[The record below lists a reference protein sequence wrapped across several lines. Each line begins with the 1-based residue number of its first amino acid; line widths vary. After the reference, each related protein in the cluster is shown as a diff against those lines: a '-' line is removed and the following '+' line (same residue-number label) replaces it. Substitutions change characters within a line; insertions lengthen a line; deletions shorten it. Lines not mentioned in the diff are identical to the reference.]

1 MTVLRT
7 SSPPPVAAADAPR
20 DRGPR
25 GVRRRGGHQPQAYV
39 FLAPWIIGAVALT
52 VGPMIVSLYLSF
64 TDYDLFTEPHWVG
77 VDNFV
82 RMFTEDG
89 RYLQSVK
96 VTLVYVLV
104 AVPLKLVV
112 SLLVAMMLNTR
123 AASNGFY
130 RAAFYAPSL
139 LGASVAA
146 ALVWRAMF
154 TEGGTVNE
162 LLDAVGVHTPSWV
175 DDPGYTLWSIIL
187 LTVWQ
192 FGAPMVIFLAGLKQ
206 IPRELYEAAEVDGA
220 SPVRRFWHI
229 TLPMLSPVIFFNLVL
244 EAIHAFQVFTPAF
257 VIGGGRGGPADS
269 ALVYTL
275 YLFQTGFEDFEMGY
289 ASAMAWVLLA
299 VIAIVTAVIFRT
311 ARLWVFYGDDR
322 SGGRS

>member
-1 MTVLRT
+1 M
-7 SSPPPVAAADAPR
+7 
-20 DRGPR
+20 
-25 GVRRRGGHQPQAYV
+25 

-104 AVPLKLVV
+104 AVPLKMVV
-112 SLLVAMMLNTR
+112 SLLIAMMLNTR

-162 LLDAVGVHTPSWV
+162 LLDSVGLHTPSWV

-289 ASAMAWVLLA
+289 ASAMAWVLLV

-311 ARLWVFYGDDR
+311 AKLWVFYGDDR

>member
-1 MTVLRT
+1 MTVLKT
-7 SSPPPVAAADAPR
+7 PPSSATAAPAPR
-20 DRGPR
+20 KPR
-25 GVRRRGGHQPQAYV
+25 GAGRRREHQREAYV
-39 FLAPWIIGAVALT
+39 FLTPWLLGAIGLT

-64 TDYDLFTEPHWVG
+64 TEYDLFTEPRWVG
-77 VDNFV
+77 FENFV
-82 RMFTEDG
+82 RMFTEDD

-96 VTLVYVLV
+96 VTLLYVLV
-104 AVPLKLVV
+104 AVPMKMIV
-112 SLLVAMMLNTR
+112 SLLVAMVLNTR
-123 AASNGFY
+123 AGSNGFY
-130 RAAFYAPSL
+130 RSAFYAPSL

-162 LLDAVGVHTPSWV
+162 LLDGIGLNTPSWV
-175 DDPGYTLWSIIL
+175 DDPSYTIWSVIL
-187 LTVWQ
+187 LAVWQ

-220 SPVRRFWHI
+220 SPVRKFWHI

-275 YLFQTGFEDFEMGY
+275 YLYQAGFEDFEMGY
-289 ASAMAWVLLA
+289 ASAMAWVLLV
-299 VIAIVTAVIFRT
+299 VIAIVTAVIFRS
-311 ARLWVFYGDDR
+311 ARLWVFYGDK
-322 SGGRS
+322 S

>member
-1 MTVLRT
+1 MTLVHT
-7 SSPPPVAAADAPR
+7 TSPPAEAPVAPPPKAK
-20 DRGPR
+20 
-25 GVRRRGGHQPQAYV
+25 RRNGNQPQAYV

-52 VGPMIVSLYLSF
+52 VGPMILSLYLSF

-77 VDNFV
+77 FDNFV
-82 RMFTEDG
+82 RMFTDDS

-96 VTLVYVLV
+96 VTLIYVL
-104 AVPLKLVV
+104 ASVPLKLIA

-146 ALVWRAMF
+146 ALVWRARF
-154 TEGGTVNE
+154 TEGGPVNE
-162 LLDAVGVHTPSWV
+162 LLDSVGLHTPSWV
-175 DDPGYTLWSIIL
+175 DDPSYSLWSIVL
-187 LTVWQ
+187 LAVWQ

-220 SPVRRFWHI
+220 SPLHRFWHI

-244 EAIHAFQVFTPAF
+244 EAIHAFQAFTPAF

-269 ALVYTL
+269 ALFYTL
-275 YLFQTGFEDFEMGY
+275 YLFQKGFEDFQMGY
-289 ASAMAWVLLA
+289 ASAMAWVLLV
-299 VIAIVTAVIFRT
+299 VIGIVTAVIFRT
-311 ARLWVFYGDDR
+311 ARLWVFYGDKR
-322 SGGRS
+322 

>member
-1 MTVLRT
+1 VTLVHT
-7 SSPPPVAAADAPR
+7 TSPPAEAPVAPPPKAK
-20 DRGPR
+20 
-25 GVRRRGGHQPQAYV
+25 RRNGNQPQAYV

-52 VGPMIVSLYLSF
+52 VGPMILSLYLSF

-77 VDNFV
+77 FDNFV
-82 RMFTEDG
+82 RMFTDDS

-96 VTLVYVLV
+96 VTLIYVL
-104 AVPLKLVV
+104 ASVPLKLIA

-154 TEGGTVNE
+154 TEGGPVNE
-162 LLDAVGVHTPSWV
+162 LLDSVGLHTPSWV
-175 DDPGYTLWSIIL
+175 DDPSYSLWSIVL
-187 LTVWQ
+187 LAVWQ

-220 SPVRRFWHI
+220 SPLHRFWHI

-244 EAIHAFQVFTPAF
+244 EAIHAFQAFTPAF

-269 ALVYTL
+269 ALFYTL
-275 YLFQTGFEDFEMGY
+275 YLFQKGFEDFQMGY
-289 ASAMAWVLLA
+289 ASAMAWVLLV
-299 VIAIVTAVIFRT
+299 VIGIVTAVIFRT
-311 ARLWVFYGDDR
+311 ARLWVFYGDKR
-322 SGGRS
+322 

>member
-1 MTVLRT
+1 MTVLNKT
-7 SSPPPVAAADAPR
+7 PPYPATAAPAPR
-20 DRGPR
+20 KTRGA
-25 GVRRRGGHQPQAYV
+25 GRRRGDHQREAYV
-39 FLAPWIIGAVALT
+39 FLTPWILGAIGLT
-52 VGPMIVSLYLSF
+52 VGPMVVSLYLSF
-64 TDYDLFTEPHWVG
+64 TEYDLFTEPRWVG
-77 VDNFV
+77 FDNFV
-82 RMFTEDG
+82 HMFTEDD

-96 VTLVYVLV
+96 VTLLYVLV
-104 AVPLKLVV
+104 AVPLKMIV
-112 SLLVAMMLNTR
+112 SLLIAMALNTR
-123 AASNGFY
+123 AGSNGFY

-162 LLDAVGVHTPSWV
+162 LLDGIGWETPSWI
-175 DDPGYTLWSIIL
+175 DDPSYTIWSVIL
-187 LTVWQ
+187 LAVWQ

-220 SPVRRFWHI
+220 NPVRKFWHI

-275 YLFQTGFEDFEMGY
+275 YLYQAGFEDFEMGY
-289 ASAMAWVLLA
+289 ASAMAWVLLV
-299 VIAIVTAVIFRT
+299 VIGIVTAVIFRS
-311 ARLWVFYGDDR
+311 ARLWVFYGDKA
-322 SGGRS
+322 